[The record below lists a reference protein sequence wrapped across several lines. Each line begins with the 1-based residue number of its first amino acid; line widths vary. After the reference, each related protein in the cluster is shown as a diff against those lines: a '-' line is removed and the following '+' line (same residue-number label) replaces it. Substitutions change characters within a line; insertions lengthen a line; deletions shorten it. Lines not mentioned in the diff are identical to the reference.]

1 MLPFLPFVQTIVV
14 TAVCLSKHNKIM
26 LIYCA
31 THYFWFLVSHLRT
44 DWSFSLQYHF
54 GVQKCRNI
62 LGLSCILAV
71 SGCARCC
78 TQHTSL
84 FTDFVPSELR
94 WPLEI
99 NGKPARPNS
108 FYISKIIRHNP
119 CFSRDRGTNSLFQ
132 TKIGC
137 FRNPHLDRMTW
148 FLWTITRSMWLPN
161 RLKPSP
167 GAPVYAAFGQFKSR
181 R

>member
-1 MLPFLPFVQTIVV
+1 MQITIFD
-14 TAVCLSKHNKIM
+14 
-26 LIYCA
+26 
-31 THYFWFLVSHLRT
+31 FWFGICGRNGRFRYNIISESKNVETFLGCLVFWQWVDVLEVVLTTPVCSQT
-44 DWSFSLQYHF
+44 
-54 GVQKCRNI
+54 
-62 LGLSCILAV
+62 
-71 SGCARCC
+71 
-78 TQHTSL
+78 
-84 FTDFVPSELR
+84 VPSELR

-167 GAPVYAAFGQFKSR
+167 GAPDYAAFGQFKSR